1 MAATTLKQPLK
12 NFMCISS
19 SSQCKVPLHA
29 SLHIPTNPRPQPTH
43 LSLPKLPITSTDEL
57 IKTSETAAIAKLYAI
72 ADTAADRAEMH
83 SNIAQQRNNWN
94 SLLLN
99 SINSITLSASAMA
112 GLASIPTVGP
122 KPRLAFRVSSFLLY
136 GAATALM
143 VAVNKIQ
150 PSQLAEE
157 QRNAARLF
165 RELENDVRT
174 GIALRRTV
182 ANSDVDRAVERV
194 LAIDAAYPLALLG
207 AMLDKFPERVEP
219 AVWWRRKPKPSVK
232 VGSIEPSVMA
242 GVREVIERK
251 DVADYVRLGEVVLR
265 VNKVLAVFGPVLCG
279 AAAVAAGLIGSP
291 MHGAWNVLVAVVGG
305 SLATVVN
312 AVEHGGQVGMV
323 FEMYRN
329 CGGYYRRL
337 GESIEEKME
346 VNINNDDRELFELKV
361 GLQLGRR
368 VSELEGLAEA
378 ENEFAGK
385 LF

>member
-1 MAATTLKQPLK
+1 
-12 NFMCISS
+12 MCISS
-19 SSQCKVPLHA
+19 SSPCKPPLHA
-29 SLHIPTNPRPQPTH
+29 SLHIPTNPRPQPVH
-43 LSLPKLPITSTDEL
+43 LSLPKLPITSTDDM
-57 IKTSETAAIAKLYAI
+57 IKTSETAAIAKLYAV

-112 GLASIPTVGP
+112 GLASIHAVGP
-122 KPRLAFRVSSFLLY
+122 EPRLAFRVSSALLY

-165 RELENDVRT
+165 RELENEVRT
-174 GIALRRTV
+174 GIALRSTV

-194 LAIDAAYPLALLG
+194 LAIDAAYPLVLLG

-219 AVWWRRKPKPSVK
+219 AVWWRRKPNP
-232 VGSIEPSVMA
+232 
-242 GVREVIERK
+242 
-251 DVADYVRLGEVVLR
+251 
-265 VNKVLAVFGPVLCG
+265 
-279 AAAVAAGLIGSP
+279 AVAAGLIGSP
-291 MHGAWNVLVAVVGG
+291 VHGVWSVLVAVVGG
-305 SLATVVN
+305 ALATVVN
-312 AVEHGGQVGMV
+312 AIEHGGQVGMV

-337 GESIEEKME
+337 GESIETKME
-346 VNINNDDRELFELKV
+346 ANDNYDDRELFKLKV
-361 GLQLGRR
+361 GLQLGRK